1 MPLSPR
7 SPTRD
12 RVMPRE
18 QGHPMQLV
26 RTREKKVLTVFGT
39 RPEVIKLAPVIE
51 QLEVQRDVF
60 RTVNVTSAQ
69 HTDLLYPFV
78 RMFGIRVDHDLR
90 IMEPNQTPNQVC
102 ARVLARL
109 DLILDEE
116 RPDLILV
123 QGDTTTAMAGA
134 LAGFHRRIPIGHVE
148 AGLRSGNAYS
158 PYPEEMNRRLITRL
172 ATYHF
177 AATRRNRATLLSEGV
192 PEDNVF
198 VTGNPVVDS
207 LHAMLRRAAVSP
219 VVASLLEATS
229 GLKRIVLTT
238 HRRESFGDAMA
249 GNLSVLR
256 GFVARRPDVALIF
269 PVHPNPDV
277 VGPATAILSGHPR
290 IHLVPALGYEY
301 FIVLLSRAWLLVSDS
316 GGVQEEA
323 PTLGKPVLILREN
336 TERPE
341 AIEAGVAR
349 LAGGEPARL
358 ALMLQGAYEGR
369 SWIYHVGKG
378 ENPFGQGD
386 AGKRIAQIIVRVLAE
401 LPVLRPLVA
410 VPGGGGNW
418 GGGPGRAP
426 RL

>member
-1 MPLSPR
+1 M
-7 SPTRD
+7 
-12 RVMPRE
+12 
-18 QGHPMQLV
+18 
-26 RTREKKVLTVFGT
+26 KKKILTIFGT
-39 RPEVIKLAPVIE
+39 RPEVIKLAPVIKE
-51 QLEVQRDVF
+51 LEAQQDAF

-78 RMFGIRVDHDLR
+78 RLFGIRVDHDLHV
-90 IMEPNQTPNQVC
+90 MEPNQTPNQVC

-109 DLILDEE
+109 DLLLDEE

-158 PYPEEMNRRLITRL
+158 PYPEEMNRRLISRL

-177 AATRRNRATLLSEGV
+177 AATRRNQATLVSEGV
-192 PEDNVF
+192 PEDTVF

-207 LHAMLRRAAVSP
+207 LHAILERAALSP
-219 VVASLLEATS
+219 VVETLLEATS

-238 HRRESFGDAMA
+238 HRRESFGEVMS
-249 GNLSVLR
+249 GNLGVLR
-256 GFVARRPDVALIF
+256 SFVARRPDVALLF

-277 VGPATAILSGHPR
+277 VGPAKAILSGHPR
-290 IHLVPALGYEY
+290 IHLIPPLGYED
-301 FIVLLSRAWLLVSDS
+301 FIVLLSHAWLLVSDS

-349 LAGGEPARL
+349 LVGGVPTRL
-358 ALMLQGAYEGR
+358 AAMLDEAHQDGA
-369 SWIYHVGKG
+369 WIAQVAARD
-378 ENPFGQGD
+378 NPFGHGD
-386 AGKRIAQIIVRVLAE
+386 SGRRIVDVNAGVLDGSAPGREPAAE
-401 LPVLRPLVA
+401 ALA
-410 VPGGGGNW
+410 
-418 GGGPGRAP
+418 GGPAR
-426 RL
+426 

>member
-1 MPLSPR
+1 VS
-7 SPTRD
+7 
-12 RVMPRE
+12 
-18 QGHPMQLV
+18 MQPFGA
-26 RTREKKVLTVFGT
+26 RRKKVLTIFGT
-39 RPEVIKLAPVIE
+39 RPEVIKLAPVIA
-51 QLEVQRDVF
+51 QLEARRDALQA
-60 RTVNVTSAQ
+60 VNVTSAQ
-69 HTDLLYPFV
+69 HTDLLYPFI
-78 RMFGIRVDHDLR
+78 RMFGIRVDHDLQV
-90 IMEPNQTPNQVC
+90 MEPRQTPNQVC

-109 DLILDEE
+109 DLLLDEE

-177 AATRRNRATLLSEGV
+177 AATRRNRDTLLSEGV
-192 PEDNVF
+192 PEDTVF

-207 LHAMLRRAAVSP
+207 LHAILERAEVAP

-238 HRRESFGDAMA
+238 HRRESFGDVMA
-249 GNLSVLR
+249 GNLKVLR
-256 GFVARRPDVALIF
+256 DFVARRRDVALVF

-277 VGPATAILSGHPR
+277 VSPATGILSGQPR
-290 IHLVPALGYEY
+290 IHLVPALGYED

-349 LAGGEPARL
+349 LVGGVPARL
-358 ALMLQGAYEGR
+358 AAMLDEAYEDGT
-369 SWIYHVGKG
+369 WIARVAAGD
-378 ENPFGQGD
+378 NPFGRGDSGQRIVNVITKVLGCSGPAPVREQVAGAFTVRPPQG
-386 AGKRIAQIIVRVLAE
+386 A
-401 LPVLRPLVA
+401 
-410 VPGGGGNW
+410 
-418 GGGPGRAP
+418 
-426 RL
+426 

>member
-51 QLEVQRDVF
+51 QLEAQREAF

-78 RMFGIRVDHDLR
+78 RMFGIRVDHDLQ

-109 DLILDEE
+109 DLLLDEE

-123 QGDTTTAMAGA
+123 QGDTTTARAGA

-158 PYPEEMNRRLITRL
+158 PYPEEMNRRLISRL

-177 AATRRNRATLLSEGV
+177 AATRRNQATLVSEGV
-192 PEDNVF
+192 PEDTVF

-207 LHAMLRRAAVSP
+207 LHAILERAALSP
-219 VVASLLEATS
+219 VVETLLEATS

-238 HRRESFGDAMA
+238 HRRESFGEVMS
-249 GNLSVLR
+249 GNLGVLR
-256 GFVARRPDVALIF
+256 SFVARRPDVALLF

-277 VGPATAILSGHPR
+277 VGPATATISAHPR
-290 IHLVPALGYEY
+290 IHLVPPLGYAD
-301 FIVLLSRAWLLVSDS
+301 FTVLLQPAWLD
-316 GGVQEEA
+316 G
-323 PTLGKPVLILREN
+323 
-336 TERPE
+336 
-341 AIEAGVAR
+341 
-349 LAGGEPARL
+349 
-358 ALMLQGAYEGR
+358 
-369 SWIYHVGKG
+369 YHS
-378 ENPFGQGD
+378 
-386 AGKRIAQIIVRVLAE
+386 R
-401 LPVLRPLVA
+401 
-410 VPGGGGNW
+410 
-418 GGGPGRAP
+418 
-426 RL
+426 

>member
-1 MPLSPR
+1 
-7 SPTRD
+7 
-12 RVMPRE
+12 
-18 QGHPMQLV
+18 MQEPF

-78 RMFGIRVDHDLR
+78 RMFGIRVDHDLH

-123 QGDTTTAMAGA
+123 PGDPTTAMAGA

-192 PEDNVF
+192 PEDTVF
-198 VTGNPVVDS
+198 VTGNPVVDA
-207 LHAMLRRAAVSP
+207 LHAMLESAGDSP
-219 VVASLLEATS
+219 VVARLLDATS

-238 HRRESFGDAMA
+238 HRRESFVDVMA
-249 GNLSVLR
+249 GNLGALR
-256 GFVARRPDVALIF
+256 SFVPSHPDVALLF

-290 IHLVPALGYEY
+290 IHLIPPLGYED

-349 LAGGEPARL
+349 
-358 ALMLQGAYEGR
+358 
-369 SWIYHVGKG
+369 
-378 ENPFGQGD
+378 
-386 AGKRIAQIIVRVLAE
+386 
-401 LPVLRPLVA
+401 PV
-410 VPGGGGNW
+410 GGGAPRPGPHPR
-418 GGGPGRAP
+418 GGGRGRKRDCQHRPGRETG
-426 RL
+426 

>member
-1 MPLSPR
+1 
-7 SPTRD
+7 
-12 RVMPRE
+12 
-18 QGHPMQLV
+18 MQEPF

-39 RPEVIKLAPVIE
+39 RPEVIKLAPIIE
-51 QLEVQRDVF
+51 QLEVQPDVF

-78 RMFGIRVDHDLR
+78 RMFGIRVDHDLH

-177 AATRRNRATLLSEGV
+177 AATRRNRATLLAEGV
-192 PEDNVF
+192 PENTVF

-207 LHAMLRRAAVSP
+207 LHAMLERAGDSP
-219 VVASLLEATS
+219 VVARLLEATS
-229 GLKRIVLTT
+229 GLKRIVLTA
-238 HRRESFGDAMA
+238 HRRESFGDVMA
-249 GNLSVLR
+249 GNLGALR
-256 GFVARRPDVALIF
+256 SFVVSHPDVGLLF

-277 VGPATAILSGHPR
+277 VGPATTILSGHPR
-290 IHLVPALGYEY
+290 IHLIPPLGYED

-341 AIEAGVAR
+341 AIEAGGAR
-349 LAGGEPARL
+349 LLRGEPLPAA
-358 ALMLQGAYEGR
+358 ALVREEDPR
-369 SWIYHVGKG
+369 RRWIHHVGKG
-378 ENPFGQGD
+378 GNPFRQGD
-386 AGKRIAQIIVRVLAE
+386 AGKRVAHII
-401 LPVLRPLVA
+401 LRPLDA
-410 VPGGGGNW
+410 
-418 GGGPGRAP
+418 
-426 RL
+426 